1 MKRFLCLIFALLIV
15 QAVLSGCAETIP
27 VVSEADSSGISSP
40 TESTVSVWGGP
51 GEINQFN
58 KGKPNLDI
66 ELPVKTY
73 DEVPERLTIMDDDSL
88 SISFTY
94 YDENLLGTSKTITYM
109 GKEITGVYVFSSA
122 LAVPYPIHHYD
133 YFDEEGRFF
142 FFTICPPDDDIV
154 MLVPSFNFKTFR
166 KLYSLDEALDKARSI
181 IDEYTNADMSRF
193 EEDLSVR
200 KEPKY
205 IKDDEWTEYRFTFA
219 EKINGI
225 TTSSISVTLD
235 AYGNLERFRWWRAH
249 LGDTIIVP
257 DWPEEIYR
265 QAVYDKLE
273 LMSLLDP
280 DIVSVENINIQRI
293 SLYYMHEKGVPSLE
307 ITTHFTE
314 IYRDGTSKNKTRLL
328 YILLN
333 DPDTD

>member
-15 QAVLSGCAETIP
+15 PAVLSGCAETIP

-122 LAVPYPIHHYD
+122 LAVPYPIHCYN
-133 YFDEEGRFF
+133 YSDEDGRFF
-142 FFTICPPDDDIV
+142 LFILCSLDDGIIT
-154 MLVPSFNFKTFR
+154 LVPSSDFKTFR

-200 KEPKY
+200 EEPRY

-235 AYGNLERFRWWRAH
+235 AYGNLERLHWWRAH

>member
-122 LAVPYPIHHYD
+122 LAVPYPIHCYN
-133 YFDEEGRFF
+133 YSDEDGRFF
-142 FFTICPPDDDIV
+142 LFILCSLDDGIIT
-154 MLVPSFNFKTFR
+154 LVPSSDFKTFR

-200 KEPKY
+200 EEPRY

-235 AYGNLERFRWWRAH
+235 AYGNLERLHWWRAH

-314 IYRDGTSKNKTRLL
+314 IYKDGTSKNKTRLL

>member
-122 LAVPYPIHHYD
+122 LAVPYPIHCYN
-133 YFDEEGRFF
+133 YSDEDGRFF
-142 FFTICPPDDDIV
+142 LFILCSLDDGIIT
-154 MLVPSFNFKTFR
+154 LVPSSDFKTFR

-200 KEPKY
+200 EEPRY

-235 AYGNLERFRWWRAH
+235 AYGNLERLHWWRAH

-273 LMSLLDP
+273 LMSLMDP

-314 IYRDGTSKNKTRLL
+314 IYKDGTSKNKTRLL

>member
-122 LAVPYPIHHYD
+122 LAVPYPIHCYN
-133 YFDEEGRFF
+133 YSDEDGRFF
-142 FFTICPPDDDIV
+142 LFILCSLDDGIIT
-154 MLVPSFNFKTFR
+154 LVPSSDFKTFR

-200 KEPKY
+200 EEPRY

-235 AYGNLERFRWWRAH
+235 AYGNLERLHRRPAH
-249 LGDTIIVP
+249 LGDMLIVP

-314 IYRDGTSKNKTRLL
+314 IYKDGTSKNKTRLL